1 MGHEMA
7 SHCQPVLCET
17 VISLDDQTS
26 HGLASVSILDFNDLP
41 VIHVSMNTS
50 DHLVK
55 KSQRD
60 NQFSVAEFHPP
71 PLQKSGI
78 LRI

>member
-7 SHCQPVLCET
+7 AHCQPVLCET
-17 VISLDDQTS
+17 VISLDNQTS
-26 HGLASVSILDFNDLP
+26 YGLASVSILDFNDLP
-41 VIHVSMNTS
+41 VIQVSMNTS
-50 DHLVK
+50 DHLVT
-55 KSQRD
+55 KSQRYS
-60 NQFSVAEFHPP
+60 QFSVAEFYPP